1 MGIRNHEMHEIHE
14 SEGIFA
20 IKFDDKISEYFSC
33 VSWLNKKV

>member
-1 MGIRNHEMHEIHE
+1 MHEKYE

-33 VSWLNKKV
+33 VLCVSWLNKKV